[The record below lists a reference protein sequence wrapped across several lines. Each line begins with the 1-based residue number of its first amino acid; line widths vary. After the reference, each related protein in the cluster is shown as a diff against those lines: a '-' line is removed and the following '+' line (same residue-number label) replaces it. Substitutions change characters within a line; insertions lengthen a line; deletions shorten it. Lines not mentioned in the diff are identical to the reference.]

1 MPTAVSVRRLSK
13 TSWTPSYTS
22 TMNTGYRA
30 GHRSSCSVGLGSSCS
45 FSSNFPLPD
54 ADRMLKQGYLSL
66 THVVEENVV
75 EENVVEEKVV
85 EETSRHVSKQ
95 NVLDVIKS
103 QVQLAQIAVQI

>member
-1 MPTAVSVRRLSK
+1 
-13 TSWTPSYTS
+13 
-22 TMNTGYRA
+22 
-30 GHRSSCSVGLGSSCS
+30 
-45 FSSNFPLPD
+45 
-54 ADRMLKQGYLSL
+54 MLKQGYLSL

>member
-1 MPTAVSVRRLSK
+1 MPPAVSVRRLSK

-66 THVVEENVV
+66 THVVEE
-75 EENVVEEKVV
+75 
-85 EETSRHVSKQ
+85 TSNHVSKQ
-95 NVLDVIKS
+95 NVFDVIKS
-103 QVQLAQIAVQI
+103 QDPLAEIAVQI